1 MSYLTDGRHLY
12 EVVNQ
17 QVQRNWGCH
26 ERSGG
31 RFGSFIRSTILR
43 DCVSE
48 ECGVVDDLTLAALTE
63 VQA

>member
-1 MSYLTDGRHLY
+1 MSYLTDGIHLY
-12 EVVNQ
+12 EVVSQ
-17 QVQRNWGCH
+17 QAYRNWGCY

-63 VQA
+63 VS